1 MISVI
6 SFDGMREEVTP
17 EIAIKKV
24 TEEGYDI
31 DWKRVKELNS
41 ILSDFVSREHSNPQF
56 SIDETELSLLKE
68 IYEYNE
74 FFNMLIGK
82 TITFEFDQLM
92 LIEKFRKN
100 TTLIKRIR
108 FVKTLKLVGM
118 YIHSLSDVDI
128 VDLSKKLT
136 NEEIFAFLSIK
147 NYVEEL
153 MEKMMV

>member
-1 MISVI
+1 MISII
-6 SFDGMREEVTP
+6 SFDGLKEEVP
-17 EIAIKKV
+17 VEIAIKKII
-24 TEEGYDI
+24 EEGYDI

-41 ILSDFVSREHSNPQF
+41 ILSDFVHREHANPQF
-56 SIDETELSLLKE
+56 SIDESELPTLRE
-68 IYEYNE
+68 IYEYSE
-74 FFNMLIGK
+74 FFS
-82 TITFEFDQLM
+82 TITGKAINFEFEQLF

-100 TTLIKRIR
+100 TSLLKRIR

-118 YIHSLSDVDI
+118 YIHSASNVDI
-128 VDLSKKLT
+128 IDLSKKLT